1 MVDLYYLLL
10 FLLNFLVILIFLS
23 FNPIHSVLFLIFSFC
38 IAAVILFLLNAE
50 FIGLLFIMIYVG
62 AVAILFLFVIMMI
75 ETKIHYNIN
84 YTFEKFIYTTFFI
97 IFFYC
102 FLKVFSIEIYDDD
115 IFSYSLDMP
124 NFLEF
129 FDKFSNLV
137 ILGQSLYIYF
147 FPIIIIAGLILLVAL
162 IGSIVLTINLN
173 KNSAVINK
181 DLRQLSRKNNV
192 LKYYF

>member
-102 FLKVFSIEIYDDD
+102 FLKVFSIELYDDD
-115 IFSYSLDMP
+115 IFS
-124 NFLEF
+124 
-129 FDKFSNLV
+129 
-137 ILGQSLYIYF
+137 
-147 FPIIIIAGLILLVAL
+147 
-162 IGSIVLTINLN
+162 
-173 KNSAVINK
+173 
-181 DLRQLSRKNNV
+181 
-192 LKYYF
+192 